1 MGRLGNVRRGVS
13 RLLSMT
19 NIIPKTHH
27 IRVQLLESHDNT
39 LQDLADQ
46 LSDAQLERLAQLI
59 EMEWQDLLKIR

>member
-1 MGRLGNVRRGVS
+1 MGFA

-27 IRVQLLESHDNT
+27 IREAMTESHDNT

-46 LSDAQLERLAQLI
+46 LSDAQLERLAVLI
-59 EMEWQDLLKIR
+59 EMEWQGLLKIR